1 MVGTVA
7 KYRGNVNIIRFKEEI
22 FAVFPQPL
30 YDNVGLRDE
39 EDNEDDLKT
48 PTIENVLALNEVSL
62 HRKLSDDL

>member
-1 MVGTVA
+1 M
-7 KYRGNVNIIRFKEEI
+7 RFKEEI

-62 HRKLSDDL
+62 HRKLSDNL

>member
-1 MVGTVA
+1 M
-7 KYRGNVNIIRFKEEI
+7 
-22 FAVFPQPL
+22 FPQPL

-62 HRKLSDDL
+62 HRKFSDDL